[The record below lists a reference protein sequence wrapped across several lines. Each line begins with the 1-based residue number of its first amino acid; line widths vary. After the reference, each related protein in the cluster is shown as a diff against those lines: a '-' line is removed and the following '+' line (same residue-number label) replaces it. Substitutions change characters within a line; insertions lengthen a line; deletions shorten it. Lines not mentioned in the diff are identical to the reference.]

1 MLCIVHPRRFI
12 TLTTFIIGVSAS
24 AAAQDKTPESEAEKQ
39 ARLARKSAGVIVGTW
54 GQIDNPVGGSTTVS
68 DSPIG
73 VGYFRKGIDK
83 HLALETT
90 VGVWRRLVETPASG
104 GIGGT
109 SGGKTTAILLPQFT
123 SLKLFPF
130 TGPEKALEPYASAGA
145 GFTLGFQSQSGSG
158 GVLGGNSGGSGLIV
172 GVGATGGAG
181 VEWRF
186 SNAFGLAAGGHYTY
200 IQFFDNL
207 AGQQMYRGTGANLG
221 LTYRFQY

>member
-1 MLCIVHPRRFI
+1 MTYFVHMRRII
-12 TLTTFIIGVSAS
+12 TLAMCITGATAS
-24 AAAQDKTPESEAEKQ
+24 AAAQDKSPESEAEKQ

-54 GQIDNPVGGSTTVS
+54 GQIDSPAGGSTTVS

-90 VGVWRRLVETPASG
+90 VGVWRRVVETPATGGLGGSSG
-104 GIGGT
+104 GST
-109 SGGKTTAILLPQFT
+109 SAILLPQFT

-130 TGPEKALEPYASAGA
+130 TGPDQAFEPYMSAGA
-145 GFTLGFQSQSGSG
+145 GLTLGFQSQSGSG
-158 GVLGGNSGGSGLIV
+158 GLLGGGGGSGLIV
-172 GVGATGGAG
+172 GVGASGGAG
-181 VEWRF
+181 VEWRL
-186 SNAFGLAAGGHYTY
+186 SKAFGLAAGGHYTY

-207 AGQQMYRGTGANLG
+207 AGQKMYRGTGANLG